1 VGWVLNIHH
10 PKMLIVVG
18 KRHSGKSTVIEYITS
33 ELTRHGL
40 KLGALKHSSHKHSID
55 REGSDSDRFRIAGAV
70 PSAFSTPD
78 GCAIYYGCDR
88 SDDQNNF
95 LNIHFKNCDILLVE
109 SFKNVQGPKIWICS
123 DQDMDEIPDGTIAII
138 DDKKEHPDLP
148 TFKFSDS
155 KLVLFIKEYF
165 ELD

>member
-1 VGWVLNIHH
+1 MGHLNISH

-40 KLGALKHSSHKHSID
+40 KVGALKHSSHKHSID

-78 GCAIYYGCDR
+78 GCAIYYACNT
-88 SDDQNNF
+88 SDNQNEL
-95 LNIHFKNCDILLVE
+95 LNNHFKNCDILLVE
-109 SFKNVQGPKIWICS
+109 SFKKVQGPKIWICS
-123 DQDMDEIPDGTIAII
+123 DQDMNEIPDETIAII
-138 DDKKEHPDLP
+138 DDKKENFDLP
-148 TFKFSDS
+148 TFQIGDS
-155 KLVLFIKEYF
+155 KMISFIKRHFGLE
-165 ELD
+165 

>member
-1 VGWVLNIHH
+1 MNISH

-40 KLGALKHSSHKHSID
+40 KVGALKHSPHKHSID
-55 REGSDSDRFRIAGAV
+55 REGSDSDRFRVAGAV

-78 GCAIYYGCDR
+78 GCAIYYACNT
-88 SDDQNNF
+88 SDNQNEL
-95 LNIHFKNCDILLVE
+95 LNNHFKNCDFLLVE

-123 DQDMDEIPDGTIAII
+123 DQDMDEIPDETIAII
-138 DDKKEHPDLP
+138 TKKKVIIELP
-148 TFKFSDS
+148 AFQFDDS
-155 KLVLFIKEYF
+155 KMISFIKKYF
-165 ELD
+165 NID